1 VIFRSKYSIG
11 RLKTKG
17 PRRSLAAKY
26 NNQFHRKQRIYR
38 WASKLAKIVLVCGL
52 GGITILLVVAF
63 FISRGLPPVTQIE
76 LYVPNETTKI
86 YSADGVVLGELHREE
101 NRSNIKLEDIS
112 PVLVDALIAVED
124 KNFYSHS
131 GIDFRGIM
139 RALYRD
145 ILAGAFVEGGSTL
158 TQQLARNLFLT
169 RNRKISRKIAEIML
183 AIQIER
189 HYTKPEILEMYLNQ
203 VYWGHNS
210 YGIQS
215 ASNLYFGKKANELT
229 LSEAAILV
237 GLLTGPELYT
247 PFRNLSG
254 AKKRQKI
261 VLGIMRDRGLIDND
275 AVISAYESKVVLKR
289 RKKLRYKAPY
299 FTQYVVAQLIEMYG
313 EESTYTSGMKVYTSL
328 NYALQE
334 KGEDIVAKYIDYG
347 NAPKW
352 IRGEKVPSLNYSQAA
367 ILSLDPRNGNIKAM
381 VGGHGFLDNQYN
393 RTVQARRQPGSSFK
407 PFVYLAALNHG
418 FSPGSIIED
427 APVTFNTIEGPYSPS
442 NYTQEY
448 LGKIPMRQA
457 LEKSV
462 NVVAIKLNYFVGPE
476 KVVQLA
482 KKVGVKSDL
491 KPVLSL
497 PLGANEVTMIDLV
510 SAYGVF
516 ANQGIRVEPVSI
528 LKIEDRD
535 GSILYQNK
543 SFEKRV
549 FDSNLIAA
557 LVEMMQGIVK
567 FGTGKN
573 ANLPR
578 PVAGKTGTTSDYRD
592 AWFVGFVPQLVTAT
606 WVGNDDNSPMYKM
619 TGGWVPA
626 LMWKEFMI
634 ESLKNIPAQNF
645 VKPRQLVSRKINWLT
660 GNLAQDSTR
669 LCEY

>member
-1 VIFRSKYSIG
+1 
-11 RLKTKG
+11 
-17 PRRSLAAKY
+17 
-26 NNQFHRKQRIYR
+26 
-38 WASKLAKIVLVCGL
+38 
-52 GGITILLVVAF
+52 
-63 FISRGLPPVTQIE
+63 
-76 LYVPNETTKI
+76 
-86 YSADGVVLGELHREE
+86 
-101 NRSNIKLEDIS
+101 
-112 PVLVDALIAVED
+112 
-124 KNFYSHS
+124 
-131 GIDFRGIM
+131 
-139 RALYRD
+139 
-145 ILAGAFVEGGSTL
+145 
-158 TQQLARNLFLT
+158 
-169 RNRKISRKIAEIML
+169 
-183 AIQIER
+183 
-189 HYTKPEILEMYLNQ
+189 
-203 VYWGHNS
+203 
-210 YGIQS
+210 
-215 ASNLYFGKKANELT
+215 
-229 LSEAAILV
+229 
-237 GLLTGPELYT
+237 
-247 PFRNLSG
+247 
-254 AKKRQKI
+254 
-261 VLGIMRDRGLIDND
+261 
-275 AVISAYESKVVLKR
+275 
-289 RKKLRYKAPY
+289 
-299 FTQYVVAQLIEMYG
+299 
-313 EESTYTSGMKVYTSL
+313 
-328 NYALQE
+328 
-334 KGEDIVAKYIDYG
+334 
-347 NAPKW
+347 
-352 IRGEKVPSLNYSQAA
+352 
-367 ILSLDPRNGNIKAM
+367 
-381 VGGHGFLDNQYN
+381 
-393 RTVQARRQPGSSFK
+393 
-407 PFVYLAALNHG
+407 
-418 FSPGSIIED
+418 
-427 APVTFNTIEGPYSPS
+427 
-442 NYTQEY
+442 
-448 LGKIPMRQA
+448 MRQA

-660 GNLAQDSTR
+660 GNLAQDFSPQDYVSTEKFWVDKAPTEYDSESEFSASR
-669 LCEY
+669 LDGVQNKDQFIDFFN